1 MSLTEEDVGPQP
13 QMETARFSQCFY
25 CSGSGR
31 HCFQFLF
38 LTGKSGPHFKMESL
52 TGSLTGS
59 LCKRHA
65 NRLMWQYLQM
75 ETNLQSRPSSS
86 KAIEACLKKK
96 DLLCCCCCCYLA
108 NHIVTW
114 IVIPI
119 MAKASCHVRESLSLI
134 CDQQV
139 ERCYKRVRTWH
150 WSITLM
156 EVAMFSCIF
165 Q

>member
-1 MSLTEEDVGPQP
+1 MVNRAGHQAKWRQVPSDDVQWNEHFKKTVDGIGKKQSPHRRTQHQVTTLTFHLGQWFFFSYWWLQDVEVRVTWIHLRLLRQWCGKDWPMSLTEEDVGPQP

-65 NRLMWQYLQM
+65 NRLMWQYL
-75 ETNLQSRPSSS
+75 
-86 KAIEACLKKK
+86 
-96 DLLCCCCCCYLA
+96 
-108 NHIVTW
+108 
-114 IVIPI
+114 
-119 MAKASCHVRESLSLI
+119 
-134 CDQQV
+134 
-139 ERCYKRVRTWH
+139 
-150 WSITLM
+150 
-156 EVAMFSCIF
+156 
-165 Q
+165 